1 MSVDS
6 LLNLPLE
13 QLICGCERERTVF
26 RQTNEQLSP
35 YCMALFRRAFAGD
48 QDAWQHIIVI
58 FGRMQ
63 RTWIQHIVKLGSIE
77 DLDNDDL
84 QGIIHEALCA
94 LYQAGQR
101 HEELTATD
109 NPAKLI
115 KYWKK
120 CVQTTVLR
128 TLRTRKRQRLFAH
141 LHEHLP
147 AQPGDPELKIALWQ
161 RIRAILS
168 EEELLILTLDMQGY
182 KPQDIVKQLP
192 EQFPTVQQV
201 YQIKQNY
208 LRRLQNDPTIREL
221 HSF

>member
-6 LLNLPLE
+6 LLDLPLD

-48 QDAWQHIIVI
+48 QDAWQHISAI

-63 RTWIQHIVKLGSIE
+63 RAWIHSIVKRGALE
-77 DLDNDDL
+77 DLDNDDV

-94 LYQAGQR
+94 LHQAGR
-101 HEELTATD
+101 CHEELTATD
-109 NPAKLI
+109 NPAKLFR
-115 KYWKK
+115 YWRK

-128 TLRTRKRQRLFAH
+128 ALRTRKRQRLFAY
-141 LHEHLP
+141 LHEDLP
-147 AQPGDPELKIALWQ
+147 AQHSDPELKIVFWQ
-161 RIRAILS
+161 RICAILS

-182 KPQDIVKQLP
+182 KPQDIVKRLP
-192 EQFPTVQQV
+192 KQFSTVQQV

-221 HSF
+221 HGF